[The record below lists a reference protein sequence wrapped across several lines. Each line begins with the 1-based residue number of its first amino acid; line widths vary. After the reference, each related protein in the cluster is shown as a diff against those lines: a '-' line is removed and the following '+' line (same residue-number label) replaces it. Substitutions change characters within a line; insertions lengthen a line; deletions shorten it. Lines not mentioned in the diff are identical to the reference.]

1 MGFQVLVTSMVRV
14 YEGQW
19 ADGYLR
25 PLQNDY
31 LSRRMDVWFACHL
44 GKGLSWDVFYD
55 QDFMNLLVR

>member
-1 MGFQVLVTSMVRV
+1 MPSHQNPVRRRRPC
-14 YEGQW
+14 
-19 ADGYLR
+19 GYLR